1 MRKIVVSAVL
11 VAALVTGSL
20 FVAYNFLPGLE
31 PSRAPRLAPVA
42 PLEPVTRSSTII
54 APVAIAHSA
63 IRTALD
69 AQAPRKFEGKQE
81 KPITDL
87 LNNSSIS
94 WTVERGPLSVATRD
108 ERLIISTP
116 LTGAAHL
123 SGQISNTAGNLV
135 GALGGILNQGLGQDL
150 QRITGQTIG

>member
-1 MRKIVVSAVL
+1 MRKIVVGAVL

-20 FVAYNFLPGLE
+20 FVASNFWPGAE
-31 PSRAPRLAPVA
+31 TGRAPTLAPVP

-63 IRTALD
+63 IRTALE

-87 LNNSSIS
+87 LNNASIS
-94 WTVERGPLSVATRD
+94 
-108 ERLIISTP
+108 
-116 LTGAAHL
+116 
-123 SGQISNTAGNLV
+123 
-135 GALGGILNQGLGQDL
+135 
-150 QRITGQTIG
+150 